1 MLRRRLGSACLVA
14 EAEEVMR
21 VLRRAV
27 EELHRPDRA
36 PAADLAAGAR
46 SEGEGGAAGSAVARE
61 AAEAE
66 RVAAEGIAQERAA
79 TGLAVVRT
87 DAGAGRAGTPL
98 RALNDSIL
106 LRAGW
111 KELISQRKRDFGRRC
126 DGSLE
131 LRIQGLNAMA
141 ISRVPIEWRKRW
153 LRATWNGQRCRRR

>member
-1 MLRRRLGSACLVA
+1 
-14 EAEEVMR
+14 MR

-36 PAADLAAGAR
+36 PAADLGAGAPQAAV
-46 SEGEGGAAGSAVARE
+46 EGGAAGPAVARE

-98 RALNDSIL
+98 RALNDSIR

-111 KELISQRKRDFGRRC
+111 KESIGRGRRDFGRRSA
-126 DGSLE
+126 GSSE
-131 LRIQGLNAMA
+131 LRIRDLNAMA
-141 ISRVPIEWRKRW
+141 ISRVGIEGRTRW
-153 LRATWNGQRCRRR
+153 LRATWSGQHCHLRSAAFG